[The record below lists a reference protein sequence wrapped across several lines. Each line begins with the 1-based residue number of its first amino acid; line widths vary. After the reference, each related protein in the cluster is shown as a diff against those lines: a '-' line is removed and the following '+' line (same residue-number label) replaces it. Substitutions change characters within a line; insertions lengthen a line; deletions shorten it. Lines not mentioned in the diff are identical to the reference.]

1 MPAVHEWG
9 PEFEP
14 LAPHSQTQTHKSW
27 AWHHPPVTPMLDKE
41 AGMCQPVSQ
50 KWWGP
55 CSVKHVV
62 SKHKVSNDR
71 QTDRH
76 RHTDT
81 KRKKIYIF
89 ASPPVVKNYMMLPDR
104 PVNYPRKIH
113 THCYS
118 PINFSSWSNL
128 SKKETK
134 YLGP

>member
-81 KRKKIYIF
+81 WTHR
-89 ASPPVVKNYMMLPDR
+89 
-104 PVNYPRKIH
+104 H
-113 THCYS
+113 THTHTRGWVRWYLLLPYS
-118 PINFSSWSNL
+118 VSSTLTEAIS
-128 SKKETK
+128 
-134 YLGP
+134 YLTFHSGNTNQLNEPSGQST